1 MQKLTPWFKIS
12 PDSDFSIY
20 NLPFGIF
27 SVKNETPR
35 AGIAIGDKVIDL
47 KFLVEK
53 GLIDVPVETV
63 SSQFLNDFI
72 SLGKSVT
79 SKVRTDVQE
88 MLCDEHAALKALET
102 SFINQAEVKMHL
114 PVRIG
119 DYTDFYSSKEHAT
132 NVGKMFRDPENAL
145 LPNWKHMPV
154 AYHGRSSS
162 IGISGEN
169 IIRPWGQVKP
179 KEADSPVFQP
189 TSRLDFELETGFII
203 GKNSQQS
210 QQINV
215 DDAEEYIFGKVLLND
230 WSARDIQSWE
240 YVPLGPFLGKN
251 FATSISLWVV
261 TMDAL
266 QPFKVKSSEQ
276 KPEVLPYL
284 KVGDSYNF
292 DINLTV
298 SIQPEN
304 AEETL
309 LCRSN
314 YSYLYWTMNQQLT
327 HHTVNGCNVNVGD
340 LMGSGTI
347 SGATPDTYGSMLELS
362 WGGSKPIALSGGLE
376 RTFLEDYDIVI
387 MRGFAEKDYV
397 RVGFG
402 EVRNM
407 VLPAN

>member
-1 MQKLTPWFKIS
+1 MQKLTSWLKTS

-27 SVKNETPR
+27 SVKNEPPR
-35 AGIAIGDKVIDL
+35 AGIAVGDKVIDL

-63 SSQFLNDFI
+63 SNQFLNDFI

-79 SKVRTDVQE
+79 SKVRMDVQE
-88 MLCDEHAALKALET
+88 MLCDEHAALKELET

-132 NVGKMFRDPENAL
+132 NVGKIFRDPENAL

-162 IGISGEN
+162 IGIGGEN

-179 KEADSPVFQP
+179 KGADSPVFQP
-189 TSRLDFELETGFII
+189 TSRLDFELETGFIV
-203 GKNSQQS
+203 GKNSQQG

-215 DDAEEYIFGKVLLND
+215 ADAEEYIFGKVLLND

-251 FATSISLWVV
+251 FATSISSWVV

-304 AEETL
+304 TEETL
-309 LCRSN
+309 LCRSS
-314 YSYLYWTMNQQLT
+314 YSYLYWTMNQQLA
-327 HHTVNGCNVNVGD
+327 HHTVNGCNVNIGD

-362 WGGSKPIALSGGLE
+362 WDGSKAITISGGSE
-376 RTFLEDYDIVI
+376 RTFLEDYDTVI
-387 MRGFAEKDYV
+387 IRGFAEKNYV